1 MMNESVT
8 TPSVVTPDD
17 RTLTFTHHARTMV
30 LHHGEK
36 ILSEIPKTMRRVALL
51 LLVLSISIPAFL
63 VGLLVVLW
71 RLG

>member
-1 MMNESVT
+1 MSNGDVR
-8 TPSVVTPDD
+8 PVVVAHDG
-17 RTLTFTHHARTMV
+17 RASFTHHASAIV

-36 ILSEIPKTMRRVALL
+36 ILSEIPKTLRRVALL

-63 VGLLVVLW
+63 VGLLIVLW

>member
-1 MMNESVT
+1 MMNQTAT
-8 TPSVVTPDD
+8 TPVVVAPDD
-17 RTLTFTHHARTMV
+17 RGVTFTHHARTMV

-36 ILSEIPKTMRRVALL
+36 ILTEIPKTMRRVALL
-51 LLVLSISIPAFL
+51 LLVLSISIPVFL